1 MDENHATSAGQK
13 ERLGIVARSPRRDLD
28 WATPP
33 AFFLRHFSSGIFP
46 PAFFLRH
53 FSSGIFPPAFF
64 YIDFHGQAVGALSKA
79 HDDDIE
85 VRDIEVRDIE
95 VRDIEVRGPV
105 SSNVCD
111 G

>member
-28 WATPP
+28 WAT
-33 AFFLRHFSSGIFP
+33 P